1 MEIETPEE
9 FFNIVLPDRFKPE
22 KAEGIDVVVQVKITG
37 LKGGDWTAEIKGKRM
52 NVTKGVHPSPNL
64 YVEITDSDFI
74 DLVNEK
80 LSAQKAFFTGRIKF
94 KGDIVLALKL
104 RDIGFL

>member
-1 MEIETPEE
+1 MEIETPKE
-9 FFNIVLPDRFKPE
+9 FFDIVLPDRFKPE

-37 LKGGDWTAEIKGKRM
+37 LKGGDWTAEIKEQRM
-52 NVTKGVHPSPNL
+52 NVTNGVHPSPNL

-74 DLVNEK
+74 NLVNEK

>member
-1 MEIETPEE
+1 MEIETPRE
-9 FFNIVLPDRFKPE
+9 FFDIVLPERFKPE

-37 LKGGDWTAEIKGKRM
+37 LKGGDWTAEIKEQRM
-52 NVTKGVHPSPNL
+52 NVTNGVHPSPNL
-64 YVEITDSDFI
+64 YVETTDSDFLN
-74 DLVNEK
+74 LVNEK
-80 LSAQKAFFTGRIKF
+80 LSAQKAFFTGKIKF

>member
-9 FFNIVLPDRFKPE
+9 FFDIVLPDRFKPE

-37 LKGGDWTAEIKGKRM
+37 PKGGDWIAKIKEQKMNTA
-52 NVTKGVHPSPNL
+52 NGVHPSPNL

-80 LSAQKAFFTGRIKF
+80 LSAQKAFFTGKIKF
-94 KGDIVLALKL
+94 KGDIFLALKL